1 MSTRVLFMGVIA
13 TVTGQREVVL
23 ETRSGATL
31 REVLDQLEARF
42 GPEFGR
48 RVFRSPDPPRP
59 LQTHTRIFVN
69 RAVQSEAAL
78 DLPLPAGGEGR
89 DEDEVL
95 IYLMPAASGG

>member
-13 TVTGQREVVL
+13 TVTRQRELVL

-31 REVLDQLEARF
+31 RQVLDQLEARF
-42 GPEFGR
+42 GPEFGL
-48 RVFRSPDPPRP
+48 RVFRSPAPPRP

-69 RAVQSEAAL
+69 RAVQSDATL
-78 DLPLPAGGEGR
+78 DAPLPAGGGAG

>member
-1 MSTRVLFMGVIA
+1 MSIRVLLMGVIA
-13 TVTGQREVVL
+13 TVTGQKELVL
-23 ETRSGATL
+23 ETRPGATL
-31 REVLDQLEARF
+31 RQVLDDLEARF

-48 RVFRSPDPPRP
+48 RVYRSTEPPRL

-69 RAVQSEAAL
+69 RALQSEAAL

-89 DEDEVL
+89 DDDEVL